1 MPTIY
6 LLAAIP
12 GCACGQCSR
21 RWACTPCSH
30 PWSGRARGTARR
42 SRSTSTWT
50 EQGMMGLNMST
61 DILGKNSVRV
71 YGKCFLLLSFEED
84 RTNHTV
90 LYSVFKF
97 YFSVFLWRKGKT
109 TYFPVFSW
117 EEDRTVTVPFPF
129 PFLLV
134 INLFCVL
141 LLGQKMFWYRR
152 NRNDCPFF

>member
-50 EQGMMGLNMST
+50 EQGMMGLNMIN
-61 DILGKNSVRV
+61 DILGKNSV
-71 YGKCFLLLSFEED
+71 YGKCYFSYFFLLKKIVLIIQYFTLFSSFI
-84 RTNHTV
+84 
-90 LYSVFKF
+90 
-97 YFSVFLWRKGKT
+97 
-109 TYFPVFSW
+109 
-117 EEDRTVTVPFPF
+117 FPF
-129 PFLLV
+129 FLERRAKRHIFQFFLGKKIVPLLYLSLSTSDHPFLCLTSWTK
-134 INLFCVL
+134 NVL
-141 LLGQKMFWYRR
+141 I
-152 NRNDCPFF
+152 PS